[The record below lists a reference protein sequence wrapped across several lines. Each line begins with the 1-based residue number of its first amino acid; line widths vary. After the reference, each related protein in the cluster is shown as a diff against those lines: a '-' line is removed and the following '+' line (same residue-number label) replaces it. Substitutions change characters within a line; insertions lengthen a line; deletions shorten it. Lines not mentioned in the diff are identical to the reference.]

1 MANAVAAPGAVADYP
16 GAKKK
21 AAPKTDD
28 ADLHDQ
34 ALKRFDA
41 AWDFDRQNRDDALD
55 DLKFAAGEQWP
66 EDVLTERRA
75 DGRPCLTINR
85 LPQFVRQVIGDI
97 RQNKPTIKVR
107 AVGGGA
113 SEEVADVLNGLIRN
127 IESQSRADQA
137 YTTGAEN
144 AAYCGMGHWRV
155 TTEYSSNDGFEQ
167 DIRIRRIA
175 NPFAVLWDPLAQELD
190 KSDAKY
196 CFVTDRISR
205 TEFKAQFPKAQVV
218 DFQQGLDETAEQG
231 LERADWWGED
241 TVRIAEYWVV
251 KTVKKRLG
259 MLADGRVV
267 DIEEAIREAGSEPP
281 PGLFIRERTVDAPEV
296 CQYLISGLEVLEGPT
311 IWAGRMIP
319 IVTVPGEEIHI
330 GERVV
335 RRGIVRD
342 AKDPQ
347 RVFNYMRSASVEIVA
362 LQPKAPFIATADQVA
377 GHEDMW
383 KNAGKKNLALLLYNP
398 DPTAAT
404 LAPQRVQPPTASQGL
419 LSETG
424 LAAEDMKAVTGIY
437 DASLGQRSNETSGKA
452 ILARQREG
460 DVGTF
465 VYVDNLSTGIER
477 TGRILVDLIPRIYD
491 TERAVRILH
500 EDGTDEA
507 VKINRTV
514 REQAPEGGV
523 IDKVLNDLTVGE
535 YDVTVTVGPSY
546 STKRVEAADSM
557 MAFVQAVP
565 QAGAVVADLVARN
578 MDWPGA
584 DKIAERLKK
593 LLPPGLD
600 DEGGMQPPAPPPPDP
615 KALAD
620 AEKAAADAQLSRA
633 KAEGQEI
640 ENTAAALQLQQLIG
654 GMNQAVMAAV
664 QQILPVAL
672 QQTMQQMIA
681 SGPQPAAPGPMPPQP
696 MPGGPM
702 PGQPSPGGF

>member
-1 MANAVAAPGAVADYP
+1 MVDYVVAPEGVAGD
-16 GAKKK
+16 AKPAKK
-21 AAPKTDD
+21 AAGGDKGKIH
-28 ADLHDQ
+28 AE
-34 ALKRFDA
+34 AMKRFDN
-41 AWDFDRQNRDDALD
+41 AWDFDRENRDEALD

-66 EDVLTERRA
+66 EAVLTEREGE
-75 DGRPCLTINR
+75 GRPCLTINR

-97 RQNKPTIKVR
+97 RQNKPQIKVR

-113 SEEVADVLNGLIRN
+113 TEEVADVLNGLIRN
-127 IESQSRADQA
+127 IEVQSRADQA
-137 YTTGAEN
+137 YVTAAEN
-144 AAYCGMGHWRV
+144 SAYCGMGHWRI

-167 DIRIRRIA
+167 DIRIKRLP
-175 NPFAVLWDPLAQELD
+175 NPFSVLWDPLAQELD
-190 KSDAKY
+190 KGDAKY

-205 TEFKAQFPKAQVV
+205 AEFKEQFPGAQVV
-218 DFQQGLDETAEQG
+218 DFEQGQDEVAEQG

-241 TVRIAEYWVV
+241 TVRIAEYWVI
-251 KTVKKRLG
+251 KMVKKRLG
-259 MLADGRVV
+259 LMADGRVI
-267 DIEEAIREAGSEPP
+267 DIEEAIAEAGSEPP
-281 PGLFIRERTVDAPEV
+281 PGFFVREREVDAPEV
-296 CQYLISGLEVLEGPT
+296 CQYLMSGAEILKGPAV
-311 IWAGRMIP
+311 WAGRMIP

-330 GERVV
+330 GERIV

-362 LQPKAPFIATADQVA
+362 LQPKAPFMATPAQVA
-377 GHEDMW
+377 GYEQMW
-383 KNAGKKNLALLLYNP
+383 KDAGKKNTGVLLYNP
-398 DPTAAT
+398 DPEAGSAM
-404 LAPQRVQPPTASQGL
+404 PQRVQPPTASQGL

-437 DASLGQRSNETSGKA
+437 DASLGQRSNETSGRA
-452 ILARQREG
+452 IMARQREG

-477 TGRILVDLIPRIYD
+477 TGRILVDLIPKIYD
-491 TERAVRILH
+491 TARVVRILH
-500 EDGTDEA
+500 EDGSDEP
-507 VKINRTV
+507 VEINRAV
-514 REQAPEGGV
+514 RERAPSPDGGV
-523 IDKVLNDLTVGE
+523 VDKVLNDLTVGE

-546 STKRVEAADSM
+546 STKRIEAADSM

-565 QAGAVVADLVARN
+565 QAGALVADLVARN

-593 LLPPGLD
+593 VLPPGID
-600 DEGGMQPPAPPPPDP
+600 DEEGAQPPAPPPPNP
-615 KALAD
+615 KDVAA
-620 AEKAAADAQLSRA
+620 AEKSAADAKLAAA

-640 ENTAAALQLQQLIG
+640 ENTAAALQLQQMMG

-672 QQTMQQMIA
+672 QQTLQQMIA
-681 SGPQPAAPGPMPPQP
+681 GGPGPSAPGPMPQP